1 MAIPHKTVA
10 VTDETTLPAL
20 LDDAAREPVILVRG
34 GERFRLSREDDLF
47 ANYDPER
54 ARRALRESAGALT
67 GADVEALKRE
77 LREQRSQ
84 DSHGRPA

>member
-10 VTDETTLPAL
+10 VTDDTALTSL
-20 LDDAAREPVILVRG
+20 LDDASREPVILVRG

-47 ANYDPER
+47 AGYDPER
-54 ARRALRESAGALT
+54 ARRALRESVGALA
-67 GADVEALKRE
+67 GVDVAALKEE

>member
-10 VTDETTLPAL
+10 VTDDTALTSL
-20 LDDAAREPVILVRG
+20 LDDASREPVILVRG
-34 GERFRLSREDDLF
+34 EDDLF
-47 ANYDPER
+47 AGADPER
-54 ARRALRESAGALT
+54 ARRALRESVGALA
-67 GADVEALKRE
+67 GVDVAALKEE